1 MDFDREKLALHGLN
15 LSTAALYLRNRVN
28 GALSSYYREDG
39 DEYDIKVRYAP
50 QFRTSIESL
59 ENILIYT
66 NEGKAI
72 RVKDIGTVVERSA
85 PPTIERKDRERIVTI
100 SAVISGAPLGSVVAA
115 GESIID
121 KMDLPGG
128 ISIQVA
134 GSYEDQQDS
143 FSDLGTLAVLIIIL
157 VFIVMAAQFESLTY
171 PFIIMFSIP
180 FAFSGVLMALY
191 GTGTTLNV
199 MSLLE
204 VSCRLIV
211 GIQ

>member
-1 MDFDREKLALHGLN
+1 
-15 LSTAALYLRNRVN
+15 
-28 GALSSYYREDG
+28 REDG

-85 PPTIERKDRERIVTI
+85 PPTIERKDRERIVTV

-134 GSYEDQQDS
+134 
-143 FSDLGTLAVLIIIL
+143 
-157 VFIVMAAQFESLTY
+157 
-171 PFIIMFSIP
+171 
-180 FAFSGVLMALY
+180 
-191 GTGTTLNV
+191 
-199 MSLLE
+199 
-204 VSCRLIV
+204 
-211 GIQ
+211 